1 MEVLNI
7 LTYPNASLRV
17 KCQLVKEIT
26 EDILRLARDMTE
38 TMYAAPGVGL
48 AASQVGVPV
57 RLAVG
62 DVTWRE
68 QEERDPFI
76 LINPVLV
83 HAEGEILEK
92 EGCLSVPE
100 YTAQVSRSARV
111 VVRALNSQG
120 EEIEITGQGLMA
132 VALQHEI
139 DHLNG
144 ILFFDHLNQDKRE
157 VIKKILKANLK

>member
-17 KCQLVKEIT
+17 KCQPVKEIT
-26 EDILRLARDMTE
+26 KDILRLARDMTE

-57 RLAVG
+57 RLAVV

-68 QEERDPFI
+68 REERDPFI

-83 HAEGEILEK
+83 HAEGEILEE

-100 YTAQVSRSARV
+100 YTAEVSRSARV

-144 ILFFDHLNQDKRE
+144 ILLFDHLNPAKRE
-157 VIKKILKANLK
+157 VIKKMLKARLK